1 MIWAWVT
8 ARTESPKRVSH
19 RGRRHAAGKRERE
32 RCGERHAAHDD
43 EVGGFH
49 ERPLGWLQRSVDSG
63 AALTRTTCCAW
74 AAAGVRRFG
83 CPPAGPA
90 CEPPPQ
96 DVRRRL
102 RYARCGPRWRI
113 RAARRRRQPVPA
125 SSAARPAPAAARPS
139 PAARAVRQRGGRAGG
154 RFRLRCRCLGR
165 VCGAAAAPFAGWA
178 PCLRTPPRPS
188 MLPVAYTS
196 TSFGFEK
203 LSVGSGTS
211 AVCSGFTRCGVITK
225 ISSVRSCWNE
235 VLRSS
240 APSTEFRRHRERLQ
254 RAGPVVLISP
264 PIANVSPSPICTVVD
279 ARRVVIS
286 GRIDVPPILLALS
299 VTPSATAPRL
309 PARPSG

>member
-1 MIWAWVT
+1 MSVPLDGFNDRWIRVPRSR
-8 ARTESPKRVSH
+8 ARP
-19 RGRRHAAGKRERE
+19 
-32 RCGERHAAHDD
+32 AAHGPPP
-43 EVGGFH
+43 V
-49 ERPLGWLQRSVDSG
+49 SG
-63 AALTRTTCCAW
+63 AS
-74 AAAGVRRFG
+74 AA
-83 CPPAGPA
+83 PPAGPA
-90 CEPPPQ
+90 CRNRPPQ

-139 PAARAVRQRGGRAGG
+139 PARARAGSAAAGPAG
-154 RFRLRCRCLGR
+154 ASDCGAGAWAG

-240 APSTEFRRHRERLQ
+240 APST
-254 RAGPVVLISP
+254 GISP
-264 PIANVSPSPICTVVD
+264 TPGSAFSAP
-279 ARRVVIS
+279 
-286 GRIDVPPILLALS
+286 VPLS
-299 VTPSATAPRL
+299 
-309 PARPSG
+309 

>member
-1 MIWAWVT
+1 M
-8 ARTESPKRVSH
+8 RVDDLGLGHGADRIAEAGVPH

-90 CEPPPQ
+90 CRNRPPQ

-139 PAARAVRQRGGRAGG
+139 PAARAGSAAAGPAG
-154 RFRLRCRCLGR
+154 ASDCGAGAWAG

-188 MLPVAYTS
+188 MLPVAYVD
-196 TSFGFEK
+196 FVRLREA
-203 LSVGSGTS
+203 VGRQRHVGGLQRLHQVRRDHEDQLGAVLLERGTAEQRAEHGISPTPGS
-211 AVCSGFTRCGVITK
+211 AF
-225 ISSVRSCWNE
+225 
-235 VLRSS
+235 S
-240 APSTEFRRHRERLQ
+240 AP
-254 RAGPVVLISP
+254 
-264 PIANVSPSPICTVVD
+264 
-279 ARRVVIS
+279 
-286 GRIDVPPILLALS
+286 VPLS
-299 VTPSATAPRL
+299 
-309 PARPSG
+309 